1 MKTLNEHLAQY
12 AAYHRDPRN
21 IATHFVGIPMI
32 FLAIIVLLSRPV
44 LVSLS
49 TVPLTPALVLS
60 CMVAIYYVWL
70 DLRYGLVMAGV
81 FVMCLLLANELAA
94 QSTTLW
100 LSMGIGLF
108 VVGWIIQFIGHYY
121 EGKKPAFVDDL
132 MGLLIGPLFILVE
145 FGFALRL
152 RKEVQLAIEAQV
164 GKVRIREKSH

>member
-70 DLRYGLVMAGV
+70 DLRYGLVMVGV

>member
-70 DLRYGLVMAGV
+70 DLRYGLVMVGV

-164 GKVRIREKSH
+164 GKVRIREKS

>member
-44 LVSLS
+44 FTGLS
-49 TVPLTPALVLS
+49 AVPLTPALVLS

-108 VVGWIIQFIGHYY
+108 VVGWIIQFMGHYY